1 MIPRDYRLLSMVLK
15 IPYYCKFDIEISS
28 GNIHFEKRMKNQLRR
43 HTIILHLGAL
53 IFLSSIGLESLSQNP
68 IFDYYKF
75 ERQARIFKEQNQ
87 LDSSLVCYLKALECN
102 SECPISVLES
112 ALKISTKL
120 GNTEANSKL
129 KTEIQKQKL
138 KFNSDYSNEIKKLF
152 KADQKVRGAKNMRI
166 AEKYRVCESQG
177 NCSENKISQY
187 KDALDEWN
195 YIDSTNIVQLISLI
209 SKYGFPSENVV
220 GQNEYDKAHIIMLH
234 FDRDTNNVILGPILD
249 SALVTGKIKPRDYA
263 WIVDRRYMSVGKNPP
278 YFHIPT
284 VNYEMLSAE
293 EKANVDLRRIQIGL
307 GKVAETQIVV
317 RTRNGFKV
325 KYLD

>member
-1 MIPRDYRLLSMVLK
+1 
-15 IPYYCKFDIEISS
+15 
-28 GNIHFEKRMKNQLRR
+28 MKNQLRR
-43 HTIILHLGAL
+43 HSIILNLGAL
-53 IFLSSIGLESLSQNP
+53 IFLSSIGLKSLSQNP

-120 GNTEANSKL
+120 ENTESSSKL

-138 KFNSDYSNEIKKLF
+138 KFNSDYSNEIKRIF
-152 KADQKVRGAKNMRI
+152 KEDQRARGAKNMRI
-166 AEKYRVCESQG
+166 AEKYRVCQSQG

-187 KDALDEWN
+187 RAALDEWN
-195 YIDSTNIVQLISLI
+195 YIDSTNIVQLLSLI
-209 SKYGFPSENVV
+209 NKYGFPSENVV

-249 SALVTGKIKPRDYA
+249 SALFAGKIKPRDYA

-307 GKVAETQIVV
+307 GKVSETQIVV

>member
-1 MIPRDYRLLSMVLK
+1 
-15 IPYYCKFDIEISS
+15 
-28 GNIHFEKRMKNQLRR
+28 MKNQLRK
-43 HTIILHLGAL
+43 HSIVLHLGAL
-53 IFLSSIGLESLSQNP
+53 IFLSSIGLKGLSQNP

-112 ALKISTKL
+112 ALKISSKL
-120 GNTEANSKL
+120 ENTESSSKL
-129 KTEIQKQKL
+129 KNEIHEQKL
-138 KFNSDYSNEIKKLF
+138 KFNLEYSNQINKLF
-152 KADQKVRGAKNMRI
+152 KADQRVRSAKNMRVS
-166 AEKYRVCESQG
+166 EKYRVCLSQG
-177 NCSENKISQY
+177 NCNENTMSQY
-187 KDALDEWN
+187 RTVLNEWN
-195 YIDSTNIVQLISLI
+195 NIDSANIVQLISLI
-209 SKYGFPSENVV
+209 GKYGFPSENVV
-220 GQNEYDKAHIIMLH
+220 GPNEYDKAFTILLH

-263 WIVDRRYMSVGKNPP
+263 WIVDRRYMSVGKTPP

-293 EKANVDLRRIQIGL
+293 EKANVDMRRIQIGL
-307 GKVAETQIVV
+307 GKVSETQIIV